1 MDAAGTAA
9 QMGTKHYGIRLRAA
23 PQEAHSPGCSLPTQ
37 LPEELFPGRQLQGP
51 GHELREP
58 NAQGRE
64 DVLRASIPGS
74 DGNYA
79 PEWMELQQCDT

>member
-1 MDAAGTAA
+1 MARQVHSEEEKSVALGAA
-9 QMGTKHYGIRLRAA
+9 QHVHD
-23 PQEAHSPGCSLPTQ
+23 QTQ
-37 LPEELFPGRQLQGP
+37 AWMQQ
-51 GHELREP
+51 
-58 NAQGRE
+58 AQGRE